1 MYLRNISV
9 KEYVKYVVLY
19 LMKGIAEIREL
30 ASDPIVTPMLRKS
43 VNMDIIFS
51 NPVDRLFYL
60 KNLLIWLFV

>member
-1 MYLRNISV
+1 
-9 KEYVKYVVLY
+9 
-19 LMKGIAEIREL
+19 MKGIAEIREL